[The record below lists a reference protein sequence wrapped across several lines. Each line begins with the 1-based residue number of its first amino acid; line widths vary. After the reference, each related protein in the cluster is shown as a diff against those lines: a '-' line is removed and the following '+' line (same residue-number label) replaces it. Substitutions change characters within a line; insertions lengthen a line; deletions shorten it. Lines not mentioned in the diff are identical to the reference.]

1 MVLIG
6 LGNPGKNYRYTRHNA
21 GFMVLDTLAE
31 RLSLKWKKPF
41 FRNYAFIKGVYME
54 EQFLLVKPLTFMNNS
69 GLIMDDLYGRGW
81 IKNSEMAVICDNM
94 DLPYGECRIKTRGSD
109 SGHNGIK
116 SVIQNIGNS
125 DFIRVYIG
133 VSRPSQGEDVVSHV
147 LGKPDGDEFIRFQKG
162 IDRGVEASLALINN
176 PVQSVMNEYN
186 RKNNQSKSN

>member
-6 LGNPGKNYRYTRHNA
+6 LGNPGNNYRYTRHNA

-31 RLSLKWKKPF
+31 RLSLKWKRPF
-41 FRNYAFIKGVYME
+41 LRNYTFTKGVYME
-54 EQFLLVKPLTFMNNS
+54 EQFLLVKPLTFMNHS
-69 GLIMDDLYGRGW
+69 GLIMDDLYRRGW

-125 DFIRVYIG
+125 DC
-133 VSRPSQGEDVVSHV
+133 
-147 LGKPDGDEFIRFQKG
+147 KPDGDEFIRFRNG

-186 RKNNQSKSN
+186 RKNNQSKGN